1 MVQIVAELFRVPRP
15 LVMHA
20 NDRNYQSNRGS
31 TLPLRSIPGEK
42 ATLMLNGLPVT
53 GMVRSVRED
62 TSSTPMRWIVSVL
75 HAQGFA
81 R

>member
-1 MVQIVAELFRVPRP
+1 
-15 LVMHA
+15 
-20 NDRNYQSNRGS
+20 
-31 TLPLRSIPGEK
+31 
-42 ATLMLNGLPVT
+42 MLNGLPVT